1 MSGGFIC
8 LLISQADLSHSTTR
22 GGGSGPSLIY
32 QLITSIR
39 SVGPRTP
46 QTQQGGWIN
55 IPFTLFQQNSDGGV
69 QRSGQA
75 QGWGPCLSVFKGG
88 ACFHSTLGND

>member
-22 GGGSGPSLIY
+22 EGRSGPSLIY
-32 QLITSIR
+32 QLITSVR
-39 SVGPRTP
+39 SLGSRTP
-46 QTQQGGWIN
+46 QTQQIGWVN
-55 IPFTLFQQNSDGGV
+55 IPFTLFQQNSDRGV
-69 QRSGQA
+69 HRSGQA
-75 QGWGPCLSVFKGG
+75 QGWGPLLSAFKGG